1 MSEGP
6 IEINVRKVLSER
18 LGRRARYIPG
28 FVKTWLENLICQR
41 EMNELLA
48 SNYPSR
54 GPEFC
59 RGVLRDLGVRLEVK
73 GEEHLPASPRC
84 MIVSN
89 HPLGGLDGISMI
101 AWLSQHYGGRS
112 VHFVVNDLLMAIE
125 PLRECFVP
133 VNKHGS
139 QSRGALSA
147 LDEALAGDD
156 PVVVYPAGLVSR
168 LGADGTVADLEWR
181 KTFVNKAIESGRPV
195 VPVYFEGTN
204 SRSFYKFANL
214 RKKSGIKFNIEMIL
228 LPREVFRSRGRVF
241 TLHCG
246 RPIMPAELGS
256 KAEAA
261 ATALKIRNI
270 VYSLANKSTR

>member
-1 MSEGP
+1 MSQGP
-6 IEINVRKVLSER
+6 IEINVCKVLGER
-18 LGRRARYIPG
+18 LGQRARFIPG

-41 EMNELLA
+41 EMNDLLA
-48 SNYPSR
+48 SNYPCR
-54 GPEFC
+54 GAEFC
-59 RGVLRDLGVRLEVK
+59 TGVLRDLGVRLDVK
-73 GEEHLPASPRC
+73 GEENLPESPRC

-101 AWLSQHYGGRS
+101 AWLSAHYGGRN

-133 VNKHGS
+133 VNKHGG
-139 QSRGALSA
+139 QSRDSLSA

-156 PVVVYPAGLVSR
+156 PVVIYPAGLVSR
-168 LGADGTVADLEWR
+168 LGADGVIADLQWR
-181 KTFVNKAIESGRPV
+181 KMFVNKAIDSRRPI

-204 SRSFYKFANL
+204 SRSFYRFANL

-246 RPIMPAELGS
+246 RPIMPEELGC
-256 KAEAA
+256 KADAA
-261 ATALKIRNI
+261 DTALKIRNI
-270 VYSLANKSTR
+270 VYSLA

>member
-1 MSEGP
+1 MTGGP
-6 IEINVRKVLSER
+6 IEINVRKVLGER
-18 LGRRARYIPG
+18 LGSRARFIPG

-41 EMNELLA
+41 EMNGLLA

-59 RGVLRDLGVRLEVK
+59 RGVLRDLEVKLEVD
-73 GEEHLPASPRC
+73 GEENLPESPRC

-101 AWLSQHYGGRS
+101 AWLSEHYGGRQ
-112 VHFVVNDLLMAIE
+112 VHFVVNDLLMAVE

-133 VNKHGS
+133 VNKHGG

-168 LGADGTVADLEWR
+168 LGTDGSIADLEWR
-181 KTFVNKAIESGRPV
+181 KMFVNKAIDSGRPI

-214 RKKSGIKFNIEMIL
+214 RKKSGIKFNMEMIL
-228 LPREVFRSRGRVF
+228 LPREVFRSRGSVF
-241 TLHCG
+241 TLRCG
-246 RPIMPAELGS
+246 RPIMPDQLGS
-256 KAEAA
+256 KADAA

-270 VYSLANKSTR
+270 VYSLAR

>member
-1 MSEGP
+1 MAGGP

-18 LGRRARYIPG
+18 LGRRARFIPG

-41 EMNELLA
+41 EMNGLLA

-59 RGVLRDLGVRLEVK
+59 RGVLRDLEVK
-73 GEEHLPASPRC
+73 LRVEGEENLPASARC

-101 AWLSQHYGGRS
+101 AWLSEHYGGRP

-133 VNKHGS
+133 VNKHGG

-147 LDEALAGDD
+147 LDAALAGDD

-168 LGADGTVADLEWR
+168 LGADGTIADLEWL
-181 KTFVNKAIESGRPV
+181 KMFVNKAIESGRPI

-214 RKKSGIKFNIEMIL
+214 RKKTGIKFNMEMIL

-241 TLHCG
+241 TLRCG
-246 RPIMPAELGS
+246 RPIMPEELGA
-256 KAEAA
+256 KADAA
-261 ATALKIRNI
+261 ATALKIRDI
-270 VYSLANKSTR
+270 VYSLAR